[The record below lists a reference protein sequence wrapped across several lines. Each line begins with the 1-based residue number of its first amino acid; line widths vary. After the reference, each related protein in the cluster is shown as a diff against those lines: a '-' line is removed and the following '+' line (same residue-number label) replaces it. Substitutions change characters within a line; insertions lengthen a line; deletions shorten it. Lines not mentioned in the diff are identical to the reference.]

1 MLSSVSFAQ
10 MDKLERVME
19 CIKAKD
25 VMCAKNAVDS
35 AFMSAEVR
43 KDAQAWYYR
52 AFVYFELAKKEKLSL
67 RSAYRDTSLNSIRIS
82 NTLKPEQTVKDA
94 TNQILKK
101 HSETYYNMAIK
112 LLYDSL
118 TYERSNIAYKKYKEY
133 YSAVDTAFDFKA
145 KDIEYYSGVGS
156 HFADLFNNN
165 NTKSEYGE
173 FAKLALMKVLDLDPK
188 NVSATFNLG
197 IVYYNQGVNLINS
210 MDLDT
215 PLDKLEVIQDN
226 STKLFKQSL
235 PFMSKVYQLDPKNQK
250 ALESLRQIYQ
260 ALNDTEK
267 SLEFNKK
274 LEDAKKGSGDEMELK
289 EPVQC
294 PEKTQSG
301 ERCKNMTKDKSGKC
315 HLHR

>member
-1 MLSSVSFAQ
+1 MQKRITYLLVVISILLSSVSFAQ
-10 MDKLERVME
+10 MDKLERVLE

-25 VMCAKNAVDS
+25 VNCAKDAVDS

-52 AFVYFELAKKEKLSL
+52 AFVYYELAKQDKYNLN
-67 RSAYRDTSLNSIRIS
+67 SAYRDTSVSSIRIS
-82 NTLKPEQTVKDA
+82 NTLKPEAPVKDA
-94 TNQILKK
+94 TDAILKK
-101 HSETYYNMAIK
+101 HSETYYNMCIK

-118 TYERSNIAYKKYKEY
+118 NYDRSNIAYNKYKEY
-133 YSAVDTAFDFKA
+133 YSAVDTAFDFRA
-145 KDIEYYSGVGS
+145 KDIEFYSGVGS
-156 HFADLFNNN
+156 HFTDLFNNN
-165 NTKSEYGE
+165 NAKGE
-173 FAKLALMKVLDLDPK
+173 FGEAGKLALMKVLELDPK

-197 IVYYNQGVNLINS
+197 IIYYNQGVNLINS

-274 LEDAKKGSGDEMELK
+274 LEDAKKG
-289 EPVQC
+289 
-294 PEKTQSG
+294 
-301 ERCKNMTKDKSGKC
+301 N
-315 HLHR
+315 

>member
-1 MLSSVSFAQ
+1 
-10 MDKLERVME
+10 ME

-25 VMCAKNAVDS
+25 VNCAKNAVDS

-52 AFVYFELAKKEKLSL
+52 AFVYYELAKKEKNNLY
-67 RSAYRDTSLNSIRIS
+67 SAYRDTSLNSIRIS
-82 NTLKPEQTVKDA
+82 NSLKPEPPVKDA

-101 HSETYYNMAIK
+101 HSETYYNMSIK
-112 LLYDSL
+112 ILYDSVDCD
-118 TYERSNIAYKKYKEY
+118 RSAMAYKKYKELY
-133 YSAVDTAFDFKA
+133 MQLDSTFDFKA
-145 KDIEYYSGVGS
+145 KDIEYYNGVGA
-156 HFADLFNNN
+156 HFSELFGA
-165 NTKSEYGE
+165 NTAKTEYGE
-173 FAKLALMKVLDLDPK
+173 CGKLALMKVIDLDPK

-197 IVYYNQGVNLINS
+197 IIYYNQGVNLINS

-235 PFMSKVYQLDPKNQK
+235 PFMNKVYQLDPKNQK
-250 ALESLRQIYQ
+250 ALEGLRQIYQ

-274 LEDAKKGSGDEMELK
+274 LEDAKKGS
-289 EPVQC
+289 Q
-294 PEKTQSG
+294 Q
-301 ERCKNMTKDKSGKC
+301 
-315 HLHR
+315 

>member
-10 MDKLERVME
+10 IEKLERVME

-25 VMCAKNAVDS
+25 VNCAKSAVDS

-52 AFVYFELAKKEKLSL
+52 AFVYYELAKKEKFLMNSP
-67 RSAYRDTSLNSIRIS
+67 YRDTSLNSIRIS
-82 NTLKPEQTVKDA
+82 NLLKPEQTVKDA

-101 HSETYYNMAIK
+101 HSETYYNMSIK

-118 TYERSNIAYKKYKEY
+118 SCDRSAMAYKKHKELY
-133 YSAVDTAFDFKA
+133 LLMDSMFDFKA
-145 KDIEYYSGVGS
+145 KDIEYYNGVGA
-156 HFADLFNNN
+156 HFSELFGA
-165 NTKSEYGE
+165 NTTKTEFGE
-173 FAKLALMKVLDLDPK
+173 CGKLALMKVLDLDPK
-188 NVSATFNLG
+188 NISATFNLG
-197 IVYYNQGVNLINS
+197 IIYYNQGVNLINS
-210 MDLDT
+210 MDIDT
-215 PLDKLEVIQDN
+215 PLDKLEIIQDN

-250 ALESLRQIYQ
+250 ALEGLRQIYQ

-274 LEDAKKGSGDEMELK
+274 LEDVKKG
-289 EPVQC
+289 
-294 PEKTQSG
+294 
-301 ERCKNMTKDKSGKC
+301 N
-315 HLHR
+315 

>member
-1 MLSSVSFAQ
+1 MRNKFTYLLVVISIMLSSVSFAQ
-10 MDKLERVME
+10 IDKLERVME

-25 VMCAKNAVDS
+25 VNCAKNAVDS

-52 AFVYFELAKKEKLSL
+52 AFVYYELSKKDKFNLN
-67 RSAYRDTSLNSIRIS
+67 SAARDTSINSIRIS
-82 NTLKPEQTVKDA
+82 NTLKPEQTVIDA
-94 TNQILKK
+94 NKQIVKK
-101 HSETYYNMAIK
+101 HAETYYNMCIK
-112 LLYDSL
+112 YLYDSL
-118 TYERSNIAYKKYKEY
+118 NYDRSSMAYKKYKEH
-133 YSAVDTAFDFKA
+133 YSSVDSTFDFKA
-145 KDIEYYSGVGS
+145 KDIEYYSAVGS
-156 HFADLFNNN
+156 QFSDLFNNN

-173 FAKLALMKVLDLDPK
+173 AGKLALMKVLELDPK
-188 NVSATFNLG
+188 NVSANINLG
-197 IVYYNQGVNLINS
+197 IIYYNQGVNLINS

-235 PFMSKVYQLDPKNQK
+235 PFMSKVYQLDPKNVK

-274 LEDAKKGSGDEMELK
+274 LEDAKKD
-289 EPVQC
+289 
-294 PEKTQSG
+294 
-301 ERCKNMTKDKSGKC
+301 N
-315 HLHR
+315 

>member
-1 MLSSVSFAQ
+1 MLNSVSFAQ
-10 MDKLERVME
+10 FDKLERVME

-25 VMCAKNAVDS
+25 VNCAKSAVDS

-52 AFVYFELAKKEKLSL
+52 AFVYYELAKKEKFSIN
-67 RSAYRDTSLNSIRIS
+67 SAYRDTSVNAIRIS
-82 NTLKPEQTVKDA
+82 NSLKPETTVRDA
-94 TNQILKK
+94 NMQILKK
-101 HSETYYNMAIK
+101 HSEAYYNMAIK

-118 TYERSNIAYKKYKEY
+118 NYDRSQIAYKRYKEFY
-133 YSAVDTAFDFKA
+133 AAVDSTVDFKA

-165 NTKSEYGE
+165 NAKTEFGE
-173 FAKLALMKVLDLDPK
+173 AGKLALMKVLELDPK

-197 IVYYNQGVNLINS
+197 IIYYNQGVNLINS
-210 MDLDT
+210 MDIDT

-274 LEDAKKGSGDEMELK
+274 LEDAKKGS
-289 EPVQC
+289 Q
-294 PEKTQSG
+294 Q
-301 ERCKNMTKDKSGKC
+301 
-315 HLHR
+315 

>member
-1 MLSSVSFAQ
+1 MLSSVSYAQ
-10 MDKLERVME
+10 YDKLERVME

-25 VMCAKNAVDS
+25 VNCAKNAVDS

-52 AFVYFELAKKEKLSL
+52 AFVYYELAKKEKFMLN
-67 RSAYRDTSLNSIRIS
+67 SAHRDTSLNAIRIS

-94 TNQILKK
+94 NNQILKK
-101 HSETYYNMAIK
+101 HSETYYNMCIK

-118 TYERSNIAYKKYKEY
+118 AYERSVTAYKKYKEY
-133 YSAVDTAFDFKA
+133 AFMVDSTLDFKA
-145 KDIEYYSGVGS
+145 KDIEYYNGVGAHYS
-156 HFADLFNNN
+156 EIFGR
-165 NTKSEYGE
+165 NTAKTEYGE
-173 FAKLALMKVLDLDPK
+173 IGKLALMKVLDLDPK
-188 NVSATFNLG
+188 NISATFNLG
-197 IVYYNQGVNLINS
+197 IIYYNQGVNLINS
-210 MDLDT
+210 MDIDT

-250 ALESLRQIYQ
+250 ALEGLRQIYQ

-274 LEDAKKGSGDEMELK
+274 LEEVKK
-289 EPVQC
+289 
-294 PEKTQSG
+294 EKG
-301 ERCKNMTKDKSGKC
+301 N
-315 HLHR
+315 